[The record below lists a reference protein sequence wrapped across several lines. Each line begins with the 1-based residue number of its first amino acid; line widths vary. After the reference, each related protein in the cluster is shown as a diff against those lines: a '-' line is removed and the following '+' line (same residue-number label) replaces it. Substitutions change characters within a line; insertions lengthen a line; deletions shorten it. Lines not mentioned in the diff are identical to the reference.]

1 MSRSFITFAVGEQYE
16 KLSEILKES
25 IELNSKYDLILYK
38 PEYFN
43 IEYKPESWK
52 PGYIFIY
59 KVLSCLKALETYD
72 EIVWLDN
79 DCLVT
84 KNIDKIW

>member
-1 MSRSFITFAVGEQYE
+1 MSRSFITFAVGESYE

-25 IELNSKYDLILYK
+25 IELNSKYDLVIYR
-38 PEYFN
+38 PEDFN

-59 KVLSCLKALETYD
+59 
-72 EIVWLDN
+72 N
-79 DCLVT
+79 
-84 KNIDKIW
+84 